1 MTHIIDFLNGE
12 HRRVEKLLLVLEEE
26 LAVFDCQERPDY
38 EVLQTLVRFFEDYA
52 GSRHEATER
61 ILFDVL
67 RECDVEAAAMLDGL
81 ESEHRDDSKRLQR
94 LAWVLTNILGDRDVP
109 RRALDEVARDFIEHA
124 RHQIDFEERVLF
136 PAAMKALRPEDWA
149 EIEAQV
155 GAPSS
160 FETEPQQKLCEL
172 STRILQWEQENQMV
186 RA

>member
-12 HRRVEKLLLVLEEE
+12 HRWVEKLLLVLEEE

-67 RECDVEAAAMLDGL
+67 RENATRTAAAMLDGL

-94 LAWVLTNILGDRDVP
+94 LAWVFLTNILGGTRDVP
-109 RRALDEVARDFIEHA
+109 RRALERGGARFH
-124 RHQIDFEERVLF
+124 
-136 PAAMKALRPEDWA
+136 
-149 EIEAQV
+149 
-155 GAPSS
+155 
-160 FETEPQQKLCEL
+160 
-172 STRILQWEQENQMV
+172 
-186 RA
+186 

>member
-1 MTHIIDFLNGE
+1 
-12 HRRVEKLLLVLEEE
+12 LLLS
-26 LAVFDCQERPDY
+26 DGHQERPDY

-67 RECDVEAAAMLDGL
+67 RECDAEAAAMLDGL